1 MSTLIEFSV
10 FPTDKG
16 ESVSRYVSQV
26 IAMIRDRGVE
36 YRLTPMGTVVETE
49 TVGEALALVEAACD
63 LLTAAG
69 CNRVYASVKLDVR
82 RGRDARL
89 RGKIASIEEKIGP
102 VST

>member
-1 MSTLIEFSV
+1 VSTLIEFSV

-16 ESVSRYVSQV
+16 ESVSRYVSEV
-26 IAMIRDRGVE
+26 IAMIRDRGVD

-49 TVGEALALVEAACD
+49 TVGEALALVEAACG
-63 LLTAAG
+63 LLAAAG

-89 RGKIASIEEKIGP
+89 QGKVASVEDKIGP
-102 VST
+102 VAT